1 MILMQYA
8 AILHRPMSEY
18 AFPLDEGHF
27 VFRLRTAKGDLKRV
41 TFYYAD
47 RADMAS
53 ELTFYP
59 LDMPLIRK
67 DLFYDWYEIALET
80 SWQRVAYYF
89 LLDDGKEHCRFA
101 GECFEKMDT
110 HIERSEYFQY
120 PFNHKADLAAVP
132 DWVHEAV
139 VYNIFPDSFA
149 NGKRQISNQGKHE
162 TYSGFPIE
170 TTYGGTL
177 HGIRKNLDHIQE
189 MGFNCLYLN
198 PIFAAGAYHKYDVM
212 DYLHIDP
219 CLGTDADFKSLVQA
233 AHEKGIRVIVD
244 GVFNHVSWH
253 HFSFQDVLKNGKA
266 SPYYDWFYDLPDPL
280 ILPKESG
287 VPAYTCFAYVANMP
301 KTNTACPALREYFC
315 EVGRHWIREYDVDGW
330 RLDVANE
337 VDDGFLR
344 AFRQAVKQEK
354 KDAVI
359 IGEIWE
365 NAEHYMTGDMVDGA
379 MNYDFRRFC
388 TQYFAES
395 ILTAS
400 EFDLRLSSLLMRYK
414 KQMLPAQ
421 LNLLDGH
428 DTCRF
433 LTLCK
438 GDLDKMELAILFQMT
453 FIGMP
458 CVFYGDEKGMMGL
471 AEPEYRKPMP
481 WDTASPL
488 TDVYKLLIALRKNHP
503 ALTRGGFET
512 IEARDMLL
520 HYARIGQDE
529 RIEIAV
535 NPGAVSVSCAVS
547 GDILLKKGFA
557 CGLLEPSG
565 YVITR
570 SVLHGEHDL

>member
-1 MILMQYA
+1 MQYA

-18 AFPLDEGHF
+18 AFPLDKGHF
-27 VFRLRTAKGDLKRV
+27 VFRLRTAKGDLKGV

-53 ELTFYP
+53 ELTFFP
-59 LDMPLIRK
+59 LDMPLIRT
-67 DLFYDWYEIALET
+67 DLLYDWYEITLET
-80 SWQRVAYYF
+80 AWQRIAYYF
-89 LLDDGKEHCRFA
+89 LLDDGQEQCRFA
-101 GECFEKMDT
+101 GECFEKMDA

-120 PFNHKADLAAVP
+120 PFNHKADLAVTP

-149 NGKRQISNQGKHE
+149 DGKRQIGQKGRQE
-162 TYSGFPIE
+162 TYQGFPSVS
-170 TTYGGTL
+170 THGGTL
-177 HGIRKNLDHIQE
+177 RGIRENLDYIRD

-198 PIFAAGAYHKYDVM
+198 PVFAAGAYHKYDVM

-219 CLGTDADFKSLVQA
+219 CFGTDADFKELVQA
-233 AHEKGIRVIVD
+233 AHEKGIRVVVD

-253 HFSFQDVLKNGKA
+253 HFSFQDVLKNGKK
-266 SPYYDWFYDLPDPL
+266 SPYYNWFYDLPDPL
-280 ILPKESG
+280 VLPKKNELPSY
-287 VPAYTCFAYVANMP
+287 ACFAYVANMP
-301 KTNTACPALREYFC
+301 KTNTACPDLREYFC
-315 EVGRHWIREYDVDGW
+315 KVGRHWIQEYDIDGW

-354 KDAVI
+354 RDAVI

-365 NAEHYMTGDMVDGA
+365 NAEHFMTGDMVDCA

-388 TQYFAES
+388 TQYFAEN
-395 ILTAS
+395 ILTAP

-421 LNLLDGH
+421 MNLLDGH

-438 GDLDKMELAILFQMT
+438 GDLERMELALLFQMT

-458 CVFYGDEKGMMGL
+458 CVFYGDEKGVTGL
-471 AEPEYRKPMP
+471 TEPEYRKPMP
-481 WDTASPL
+481 WDTDSPL
-488 TDVYKLLIALRKNHP
+488 TDIYKRLIELRKGHS
-503 ALTRGGFET
+503 ALTRGSFET
-512 IEARDMLL
+512 VEARGMML
-520 HYARIGQDE
+520 HYARTDRKE
-529 RIEIAV
+529 RIEIAL
-535 NPGAVSVSCAVS
+535 NPGSAPSPCAIS
-547 GDILLKKGFA
+547 GDTLLKKGFT
-557 CGLLEPSG
+557 CGLLMPSG
-565 YVITR
+565 YVVTR
-570 SVLHGEHDL
+570 SVHHGKYDL

>member
-1 MILMQYA
+1 MKTMQYA

-18 AFPLDEGHF
+18 AFPLDESHF
-27 VFRLRTAKGDLKRV
+27 VFRLRAARGDLKRV
-41 TFYYAD
+41 TFFYAD

-53 ELTFYP
+53 ELTFFQ
-59 LDMPLIRK
+59 LDMPLVRT
-67 DLFYDWYEIALET
+67 DLLHDWYEITLET
-80 SWQRVAYYF
+80 AWQRIAYYF
-89 LLDDGKEHCRFA
+89 LLDDGKTQCRFA
-101 GECFEKMDT
+101 GECFEKMDA

-149 NGKRQISNQGKHE
+149 DGEKRVSCRGKRE
-162 TYSGFPIE
+162 TYNGFPSVSA
-170 TTYGGTL
+170 YGGTL
-177 HGIRKNLDHIQE
+177 NGIRENLDYIRE

-198 PIFAAGAYHKYDVM
+198 PVFAAGAYHKYDVM

-219 CLGTDADFKSLVQA
+219 CFGGDDDFRELVYS
-233 AHEKGIRVIVD
+233 AHAKGIRVIVD

-266 SPYYDWFYDLPDPL
+266 SPYYDWFYGLPDPL
-280 ILPKESG
+280 VLPKEKEA
-287 VPAYTCFAYVANMP
+287 PAYTCFAYVANMP
-301 KTNTACPALREYFC
+301 KTNTACPSLREYFC
-315 EVGRHWIREYDVDGW
+315 QVGRYWIREYDVDGW

-354 KDAVI
+354 HDAVI

-365 NAEHYMTGDMVDGA
+365 NAEHYMTGDMIDGA
-379 MNYDFRRFC
+379 MNYDFRRFV
-388 TQYFAES
+388 TQYFAENV
-395 ILTAS
+395 LTAP

-414 KQMLPAQ
+414 RQMLPAQ

-433 LTLCK
+433 LSLCQ
-438 GDLDKMELAILFQMT
+438 GDLKKMELAILFQMT

-458 CVFYGDEKGMMGL
+458 SVFYGDEKGMTGMR
-471 AEPEYRKPMP
+471 EEEYRMPMP
-481 WDTASPL
+481 WDTASSL
-488 TDVYKLLIALRKNHP
+488 AEIYQKFIVLRKAHP
-503 ALTRGGFET
+503 ALTRGVFET

-520 HYARIGQDE
+520 RYARTDE
-529 RIEIAV
+529 KERVEIAV
-535 NPGAVSVSCAVS
+535 NPGAVPLPCAVS
-547 GDILLKKGFA
+547 GEILLQKGFG
-557 CGLLEPSG
+557 CGLLEPNG
-565 YVITR
+565 YVAAR
-570 SVLHGEHDL
+570 SVHHG

>member
-1 MILMQYA
+1 MQVA
-8 AILHRPMSEY
+8 AIVHRPMSEY

-27 VFRLRTAKGDLKRV
+27 VFRLRTAKKDLKKV

-53 ELTFYP
+53 ELTFFP
-59 LDMPLIRK
+59 VDMPRIRT
-67 DLFYDWYEIALET
+67 DLLYDWYEVTLKSAWERI
-80 SWQRVAYYF
+80 AYYF
-89 LLDDGKEHCRFA
+89 LLDDGKEQCRFA
-101 GECFEKMDT
+101 GECFEKMNV

-120 PFNHKADLAAVP
+120 PFNHRADLAAVP

-149 NGKRQISNQGKHE
+149 DGKRQISRQGKQGS
-162 TYSGFPIE
+162 YLGFPSVS
-170 TTYGGTL
+170 TYGGTL
-177 HGIRKNLDHIQE
+177 RGITDNLDYIRD

-212 DYLHIDP
+212 DYFHIDP
-219 CLGTDADFKSLVQA
+219 CFGTDDNFRDLVRA

-253 HFSFQDVLKNGKA
+253 HYSFQDVLKSGKE
-266 SPYYDWFYDLPDPL
+266 SPYYDWFYDLPSPL
-280 ILPKESG
+280 TLPGEG
-287 VPAYTCFAYVANMP
+287 EAPAYTCFAYVANMP
-301 KTNTACPALREYFC
+301 KTNTACPSLREYFC

-365 NAEHYMTGDMVDGA
+365 NAAHYMTGDMVDGA

-388 TQYFAES
+388 TQYFAEN
-395 ILTAS
+395 ILTAE
-400 EFDLRLSSLLMRYK
+400 EFDLRLSQLLMRYK
-414 KQMLPAQ
+414 QQMLPSQ

-433 LTLCK
+433 LTLCE
-438 GDLDKMELAILFQMT
+438 GNLDKMELAILFQMT

-458 CVFYGDEKGMMGL
+458 CVFYGDEKGMDGL
-471 AEPEYRKPMP
+471 TEPEYRKPMP
-481 WDTASPL
+481 WDAASPL
-488 TDVYKLLIALRKNHP
+488 TPIYRQLIGLRKSHP
-503 ALTRGGFET
+503 ALMRGSFET
-512 IEARDMLL
+512 IEARGMLL
-520 HYARIGQDE
+520 HFARTWENE
-529 RIEIAV
+529 RIDIAV
-535 NPGAVSVSCAVS
+535 NPGNVPVSLAVS
-547 GDILLKKGFA
+547 GEILLQKGSA

-570 SVLHGEHDL
+570 SVLHGKHNL

>member
-1 MILMQYA
+1 MQYA
-8 AILHRPMSEY
+8 AMLHLPMSEY

-27 VFRLRTAKGDLKRV
+27 VFRLRTAKGDLKKV
-41 TFYYAD
+41 IFYYAD
-47 RADMAS
+47 RADMAP

-59 LDMPLIRK
+59 LEMPLIRT
-67 DLFYDWYEIALET
+67 DLLYDWYEVMLET
-80 SWQRVAYYF
+80 PWQRIAYYF
-89 LLDDGKEHCRFA
+89 LLDDGNEQSRFA
-101 GECFEKMDT
+101 GDCFEKMDAQ
-110 HIERSEYFQY
+110 IERSEYFQY
-120 PFNHKADLAAVP
+120 PFNHRADLAAVP

-149 NGKRQISNQGKHE
+149 DGKRRIGKQGKRATCNH
-162 TYSGFPIE
+162 FPSE
-170 TTYGGTL
+170 SAYGGTL
-177 HGIRKNLDHIQE
+177 PGIRENLDYIQE

-219 CLGTDADFKSLVQA
+219 CFGTDADFRVLVRS

-280 ILPKESG
+280 TLPKENET
-287 VPAYTCFAYVANMP
+287 PAYACFAYVANMP
-301 KTNTACPALREYFC
+301 KTNTACPSLQNYFC

-344 AFRQAVKQEK
+344 AFRRAVKQEK
-354 KDAVI
+354 RDAVI

-365 NAEHYMTGDMVDGA
+365 NAEHYMAGDMVDGA

-388 TQYFAES
+388 TQYFAENS
-395 ILTAS
+395 LTAP

-433 LTLCK
+433 LTLC
-438 GDLDKMELAILFQMT
+438 GGNPDKMELAILFQMT

-471 AEPEYRKPMP
+471 TEPEYRMPMP

-488 TDVYKLLIALRKNHP
+488 AAVYKRLIGLRKTYP
-503 ALTRGGFET
+503 ALTRGSFET
-512 IEARDMLL
+512 VEARDMLL
-520 HYARIGQDE
+520 HYARIGQEE

-535 NPGAVSVSCAVS
+535 NPGSVPVSCTVS
-547 GDILLKKGFA
+547 GEILLQKGFTCDLLMP
-557 CGLLEPSG
+557 CG
-565 YVITR
+565 YIVTR
-570 SVLHGEHDL
+570 SNLHGEHDL

>member
-1 MILMQYA
+1 
-8 AILHRPMSEY
+8 MSEY
-18 AFPLDEGHF
+18 AFPLDEEHF
-27 VFRLRTAKGDLKRV
+27 VFRLRTAKGDLKKV
-41 TFYYAD
+41 VFYYAD

-59 LDMPLIRK
+59 LDMPKIRT
-67 DLFYDWYEIALET
+67 DLLYDWYEITLET
-80 SWQRVAYYF
+80 AWQRIAYYF
-89 LLDDGKEHCRFA
+89 LLDDGQEQCRFA

-120 PFNHKADLAAVP
+120 PFNHKADLAVVP
-132 DWVHEAV
+132 EWVHKAV
-139 VYNIFPDSFA
+139 IYNIFPDSFA
-149 NGKRQISNQGKHE
+149 DRKAWISRHGRNE
-162 TYSGFPIE
+162 VYNGFPSAS
-170 TTYGGTL
+170 TYGGTL
-177 HGIRKNLDHIQE
+177 RGIEENLDYIQE

-219 CLGTDADFKSLVQA
+219 CFGTDTDFKSLVLA
-233 AHEKGIRVIVD
+233 AHAKNIRVIVD

-253 HFSFQDVLKNGKA
+253 HFSFQDVLEKGKE
-266 SPYYDWFYDLPDPL
+266 SPYYDWFYDLPEPL
-280 ILPKESG
+280 ILPRENEK
-287 VPAYTCFAYVANMP
+287 PDYTCFAYVANMP
-301 KTNTACPALREYFC
+301 KTNTACPALQEYFC

-344 AFRQAVKQEK
+344 AFRQAVKHEK
-354 KDAVI
+354 ADAVI

-365 NAEHYMTGDMVDGA
+365 NAEHYMTGDMVDSA

-388 TQYFAES
+388 TQYFAEN
-395 ILTAS
+395 ILTAP

-433 LTLCK
+433 LTLCR
-438 GDLDKMELAILFQMT
+438 GDLNKIELAILFQMT

-458 CVFYGDEKGMMGL
+458 CVFYGDEKGVLGL
-471 AEPEYRKPMP
+471 TEPEYRRPMP
-481 WDTASPL
+481 WDTTSPL
-488 TDVYKLLIALRKNHP
+488 SDIYRHLIELRKNHP
-503 ALTRGGFET
+503 ALTSGCFET
-512 IEARDMLL
+512 LAAKDMLL
-520 HYARIGQDE
+520 HYARTCQSE

-535 NPGAVSVSCAVS
+535 NPGSKPVPCTIS
-547 GDILLKKGFA
+547 GEILLKKGFS
-557 CGLLEPSG
+557 CGLLMPFG
-565 YVITR
+565 YVVTR
-570 SVLHGEHDL
+570 SFLHGQHDL